1 MTDETSPEDIANAAV
16 ETPPPATV
24 DELLRDIDEA
34 WNALNGAIAQLSDE
48 QMTTPTDAAGWT
60 VKDHIAHLA
69 AWENSVLVIV
79 RDRRPQHEGLGVDKV
94 TWDAEDIDATNE
106 VVRQANADAPLDE
119 VRTRL
124 ETVHAQL
131 VDTVAE
137 MTDAELQLPVDYWVT
152 GGGDF
157 PVVYKITG
165 NTSEHYPEHRE
176 WMLAI
181 VA

>member
-1 MTDETSPEDIANAAV
+1 MTDETSPEQIV

-24 DELLRDIDEA
+24 AELLRDIDAA
-34 WNALNGAIAQLSDE
+34 WNALNGAIAQLADD
-48 QMTTPTDAAGWT
+48 QITRPADAAGWT
-60 VKDHIAHLA
+60 VKDHLAHLA
-69 AWENSVLVIV
+69 AWENSVLVIL

-94 TWDAEDIDATNE
+94 IWDAEDIDATNE
-106 VVRQANADAPLDE
+106 VVRRDNADAPLDE

-131 VDTVAE
+131 AE
-137 MTDAELQLPVDYWVT
+137 TIAGMTDDQLQLPVDHWVR
-152 GGGDF
+152 GGGDV
-157 PVVYKITG
+157 PIVSKITG

-176 WMLAI
+176 WLLAI

>member
-1 MTDETSPEDIANAAV
+1 MTDERPSEEMT

-24 DELLRDIDEA
+24 AELLRDIDAA
-34 WNALNGAIAQLSDE
+34 WNALSGAIAQLSDG
-48 QMTTPTDAAGWT
+48 QMTERTDAAGWT
-60 VKDHIAHLA
+60 VKDHLAHLA
-69 AWENSVLVIV
+69 AWENSVLVIL
-79 RDRRPQHEGLGVDKV
+79 RDRRPQHEGLGVDKA

-106 VVRQANADAPLDE
+106 AVRRDNADAPLDE

-131 VDTVAE
+131 VETILE
-137 MTDAELQLPVDYWVT
+137 ITDAELRLPVDHWVR
-152 GGGDF
+152 GGGEF
-157 PVVYKITG
+157 PVVHKITG

-176 WMLAI
+176 WLLAI

>member
-1 MTDETSPEDIANAAV
+1 MTDETSPEDVA
-16 ETPPPATV
+16 ETSAPATV
-24 DELLRDIDEA
+24 DELLRDIDRA
-34 WNALNGAIAQLSDE
+34 WNALNGAIAQLTDE
-48 QMTTPTDAAGWT
+48 QMTIPADAAGWT
-60 VKDHIAHLA
+60 VKDHVAHLA
-69 AWENSVLVIV
+69 AWENSVLVIL
-79 RDRRPQHEGLGVDKV
+79 RDREPQYEGLGVDKV
-94 TWDAEDIDATNE
+94 TWDAEDIDATND

-131 VDTVAE
+131 IDTIAD
-137 MTDAELQLPVDYWVT
+137 MTDEELQLPVDRWVA

-157 PVVYKITG
+157 PVVHKITG
-165 NTSEHYPEHRE
+165 NTAEHYPEHRE

>member
-1 MTDETSPEDIANAAV
+1 MTDETSPEQTD

-24 DELLRDIDEA
+24 AELLRDIDTA
-34 WNALNGAIAQLSDE
+34 WNALNGAIAQLTDD
-48 QMTTPTDAAGWT
+48 QMSGPADAAGWT
-60 VKDHIAHLA
+60 VKDHLAHLA
-69 AWENSVLVIV
+69 AWENSVLVIL
-79 RDRRPQHEGLGVDKV
+79 RDRRPQHEGLGVNKAI
-94 TWDAEDIDATNE
+94 WDAEDIDATNE
-106 VVRQANADAPLDE
+106 AVRRDNADAPLDE
-119 VRTRL
+119 VLIRL

-131 VDTVAE
+131 VQTIRE
-137 MTDAELQLPVDYWVT
+137 ITDAELRLPVDHWVS

-157 PVVYKITG
+157 PVVHKITG